1 MDKKFLDEKLTYI
14 QEWEYLNKWLLLIV
28 ISSFIPYIIAKI
40 AGKSEHKKLLDIHRR
55 DIEVETRT
63 ALNDTVEKL
72 FKIGNT
78 LRNDL
83 LKIPQ
88 VKDSFINSGSLE
100 SLNDR
105 TIFQKKMFI
114 YFEQLMKNFRKNKDD
129 KKIFDKPLY
138 TNIIGNKWKVESKDV
153 NQKNNIS
160 KAESMIQK
168 ADDSAYVI
176 LKDFKTKITNVVI
189 KYVGEND

>member
-14 QEWEYLNKWLLLIV
+14 QEFEYLNKWLLLIV
-28 ISSFIPYIIAKI
+28 ISSFIPYLIAKI

-63 ALNDTVEKL
+63 VLNDTVEKL
-72 FKIGNT
+72 FKIGGT

-88 VKDSFINSGSLE
+88 VKESFTSSGSLE
-100 SLNDR
+100 ALNDR

-114 YFEQLMKNFRKNKDD
+114 YFEQLMKSFRKNKDD
-129 KKIFDKPLY
+129 KKVFENPLY
-138 TNIIGNKWKVESKDV
+138 TNIIGNKWKFESQDIT
-153 NQKNNIS
+153 QKNNIS
-160 KAESMIQK
+160 RAESMIQK

-176 LKDFKTKITNVVI
+176 LKDFKNKITNVVI